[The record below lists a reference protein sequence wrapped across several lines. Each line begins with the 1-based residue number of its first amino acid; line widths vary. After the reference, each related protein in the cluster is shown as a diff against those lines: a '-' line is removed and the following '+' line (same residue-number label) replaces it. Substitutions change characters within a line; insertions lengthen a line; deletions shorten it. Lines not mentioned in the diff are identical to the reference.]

1 VTIIKI
7 WIFNNISPVLQ
18 NVRSY
23 PSIYTFPCGFLYFV
37 VGGYYGFELSWVNF
51 VADYHS
57 HPLIRM
63 IIWRNLLDPYAAM
76 DRPAAICDISYLL
89 ADEYINW

>member
-1 VTIIKI
+1 
-7 WIFNNISPVLQ
+7 
-18 NVRSY
+18 
-23 PSIYTFPCGFLYFV
+23 
-37 VGGYYGFELSWVNF
+37 

-89 ADEYINW
+89 TDRTALQYLFQIVIKSYLTDKFVVYHDVIKLLS